1 MAAVTFDIQY
11 TAGPRDR
18 LSNALRVF
26 YAIPHLLI
34 VGALGYLAQALGVI
48 QWFVILFTG
57 KRNRGL
63 WDLARGVLDWQA
75 RAYTYVGLMY
85 DAYPNFGFDKRDEPV
100 TFTIEFEESAD
111 RLTNG
116 LRLIWAIPALFI
128 MLALAIAGE
137 VVTIICWFAIL
148 FTGKQ
153 PRGMFDFLLK
163 AHRFGVRTN
172 AYTSLLTDTY
182 PKYE

>member
-1 MAAVTFDIQY
+1 MATVTFDIEY

-26 YAIPHLLI
+26 YAIPHLII
-34 VGALGYLAQALGVI
+34 VGALGYLAEALGVI
-48 QWFVILFTG
+48 QWVIILFTG

-75 RAYTYVGLMY
+75 RAYTYVGQMY
-85 DAYPNFGFDKRDEPV
+85 DVYPNFGFEKKDEPV
-100 TFTIEFEESAD
+100 AFAIEYEEVAN
-111 RLTNG
+111 RLTCA
-116 LRLIWAIPALFI
+116 LRIIWAIPAIVI
-128 MLALAIAGE
+128 MLAVTLAGL
-137 VVTIICWFAIL
+137 VVTVICWFAIL
-148 FTGKQ
+148 FTGEQ
-153 PRGMFDFLLK
+153 PRGMFDFLVK

-172 AYTSLLTDTY
+172 AYVSLLTDTY